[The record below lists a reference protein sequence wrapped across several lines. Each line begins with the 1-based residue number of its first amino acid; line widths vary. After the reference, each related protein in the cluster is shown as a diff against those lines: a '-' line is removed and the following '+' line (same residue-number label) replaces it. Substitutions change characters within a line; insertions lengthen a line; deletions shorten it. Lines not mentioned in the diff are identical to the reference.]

1 MDLIMIPQALLVFYG
16 AVVLGCGGTLGY
28 ILGRNRKR
36 SKTPP
41 EPPELYER
49 RIQLLEE
56 ELTEAQ
62 LTLSDLKAEREFMRR
77 LKGPQDGT
85 AAA

>member
-16 AVVLGCGGTLGY
+16 AIVLGGGGVLGY
-28 ILGRNRKR
+28 ILGRNRNR
-36 SKTPP
+36 SETSP
-41 EPPELYER
+41 EPPELLER

-62 LTLSDLKAEREFMRR
+62 LMLGDLKAEREFMRKLR
-77 LKGPQDGT
+77 SPEDRT